1 MPGRGGRP
9 KHTADEVCSCQGS
22 DSPGFRYIDTVKKD
36 GDVYYYYKFRHV
48 DRTISDHVVRGWEP
62 PEHDLTEYSRS
73 KNETT
78 VFGRKG
84 AHSSKVWYVVIY
96 DMNRKKQK
104 QTDLATELKNSGIPI
119 LKVKDLRWFLRP
131 KRSERIDPQ
140 AGRFLSNLSKFLE
153 DSDHSIITYVD
164 SLKEADRISDLFDC
178 DTRYL
183 TDQFG
188 ILKQFERRIRMR
200 DTQKKVYNNPPRTLE
215 DSTDLILNS

>member
-22 DSPGFRYIDTVKKD
+22 SSSGFRYIDTVKKD
-36 GDVYYYYKFRHV
+36 GDGDHYLKFRHT
-48 DRTISDHVVRGWEP
+48 DPTIPDHVIRGWEP

-96 DMNRKKQK
+96 DMNRIKQK

-119 LKVKDLRWFLRP
+119 IKIKDLCWFLKP
-131 KRSERIDPQ
+131 KRIEGIDPQ
-140 AGRFLSNLSKFLE
+140 ASRFLSNLSKFLE
-153 DSDHSIITYVD
+153 DSDHSIITYGD
-164 SLKEADRISDLFDC
+164 SLKEADRISDLFGC
-178 DTRYL
+178 ETIYL
-183 TDQFG
+183 PDQFG
-188 ILKQFERRIRMR
+188 ILKQFERRIKMR
-200 DTQKKVYNNPPRTLE
+200 EIQKESYNKPQPTLPNLINPIE
-215 DSTDLILNS
+215 